1 VSEAV
6 SLPRRVERARRIGT
20 TFGRVYLGIKANQ
33 LLEGRLPR
41 STMRRR
47 WSSHHRASAR
57 AIHRTAL
64 DLRGLILKGCQF
76 LGSRADVLPP
86 EYVEV
91 LSRLQDRV
99 PPRAFRVVR
108 ETVEQELGRPLEDVF
123 ARFGRRPIASA
134 SLAQVHEAELFDGR
148 RVAVKVQY
156 PEIEALVK
164 SDLANLRS
172 LFRAVGVLERDFD
185 LMPLVEEL
193 ATYVPRELDFV
204 NEAHNAE
211 TMARLFAH
219 RSDVVT
225 PQIVWEHTSRRVL
238 VMEFIE
244 GVKITDAAGLD
255 AAGIDRA
262 DAARLLVECFC
273 EQVLVHGF
281 FHADPHPG
289 NLRVQATPDG
299 PRLVLLD
306 FGLAKELP
314 PRFREGVLRFG
325 AALFQE
331 DARAA
336 ADSLVDLGFET
347 RDGSVESLEALAHI
361 LFEEGRQ
368 LRRRAFLDRRRV
380 VEVGHEIQDI
390 VRRNPIV
397 RIPSHLVLVGRV
409 LGLLSGVGRSLGAE
423 LNLLEILVPY
433 VFGAPAGGPRP
444 APPAGRPG
452 DATA

>member
-1 VSEAV
+1 VNPTI
-6 SLPRRVERARRIGT
+6 SLPRRVERARRIGS

-33 LLEGRLPR
+33 LLERRLPR
-41 STMRRR
+41 ATMRRR
-47 WSSHHRASAR
+47 WSAHHRSSAR

-76 LGSRADVLPP
+76 LGSRADVLPR

-99 PPRAFRVVR
+99 PARAFAVVR
-108 ETVEQELGRPLEDVF
+108 ETVERELGRPLEDVF

-134 SLAQVHEAELFDGR
+134 SLAQVHDAELHDGR

-156 PEIEALVK
+156 PEIEALMK

-193 ATYVPRELDFV
+193 ATYMPLELDFV

-211 TMARLFAH
+211 TISAHFAD
-219 RSDVVT
+219 RADVGV
-225 PQIVWEHTSRRVL
+225 PGIVWEHTTRRVL
-238 VMEFIE
+238 TMEFVDGI
-244 GVKITDAAGLD
+244 KITDGRALD
-255 AAGIDRA
+255 AAGVDRTA
-262 DAARLLVECFC
+262 VARLLIECFC
-273 EQVLVHGF
+273 EQILVHGF

-289 NLRVQATPDG
+289 NLCVQATPDG

-306 FGLAKELP
+306 FGLAKDLP
-314 PRFREGVLRFG
+314 PRFREGVLAFVG
-325 AALFQE
+325 ALFAEDPKAAAAALI
-331 DARAA
+331 
-336 ADSLVDLGFET
+336 DLGFET
-347 RDGSVESLEALAHI
+347 RSGDPGSLEALARV
-361 LFEEGRQ
+361 LLEEGKALQRS
-368 LRRRAFLDRRRV
+368 AFLDKRRLAAA
-380 VEVGHEIQDI
+380 GGEIQDI
-390 VRRNPIV
+390 VRRNPII

-423 LNLLEILVPY
+423 LNLLEILLPY
-433 VFGAPAGGPRP
+433 AVAPAAAP
-444 APPAGRPG
+444 APSTRA
-452 DATA
+452 